1 MHSVWYQYSK
11 PIDRLF
17 TILDC
22 NANYN
27 THKDRKKGQLNTP
40 ADFLSYIIV
49 MIILVSRPFYS
60 RLYISNLKLCHED
73 SLTNGR
79 GSRVAGRGSLV
90 ACRVLYVAGAK
101 IRDFQLTPA
110 TYIRDPRRTT
120 SQTFK
125 TDILILLF

>member
-1 MHSVWYQYSK
+1 
-11 PIDRLF
+11 
-17 TILDC
+17 
-22 NANYN
+22 
-27 THKDRKKGQLNTP
+27 
-40 ADFLSYIIV
+40 

-73 SLTNGR
+73 SLTNERGSRVAGR

-90 ACRVLYVAGAK
+90 ACGVLYVAGAK